1 MALEEYKRKRDFS
14 KTPEPAGI
22 PAARQQP
29 GRLAYLIQKHAAR
42 RLHYDFRLELDGVLL
57 SWAVP
62 KGPSIDPDDRRLA
75 VHVED
80 HPIEYGAFE
89 GVIPAGEYGGGT
101 VMLWDRGWWEPEGDP
116 RKDYAKG
123 HLRFTLHGEKLKGSW
138 TLVRL
143 DGRREGRGKD
153 EWFLIKR
160 RDAAAAVGHGTDVI
174 DREDRSVASGRDMAA
189 IAKDRDRMW
198 SSTQGEIVAEGPA
211 SSISPR
217 MLPLDPAKIRGAKR
231 SKSIPE
237 ITPQLAA
244 PTDHVPPGDEWLHEI
259 KFDGYR
265 MLAEIA
271 SGTVTLKTRTGLDWT
286 DRFPGIVQAIGAL
299 GLGDSVLDGEIVHM
313 LPSGVTS
320 FSALQDDLS
329 KGKARSLI
337 YMVFDLLHLNGWNLT
352 GARLEDRKEALA
364 AILEGGEDTRLHYSD
379 HQIGKGPEFFRAA
392 CGLGLEGIVS
402 KRRDSPYRPGR
413 NPIWLKAKGIAR
425 EDLIVV
431 GFTDPA
437 GARAGFG
444 ALLMGYY
451 RPDGR
456 LTYAGRVG
464 TGFSADVLTTFQ
476 KRLVAIARKTAP
488 VKLPE
493 GLSSRGIHWVE
504 PQIVVE
510 ITFAGWTSDDILR
523 HSRFIGIR
531 EDKAP
536 TEVVLDRPGA
546 ADSPASKTP
555 SGPQEVAR
563 DGSAVIAGV
572 RITHAERVVYPEK
585 GITKLTVAEYYAEVS
600 AFMLPQIADRPLSLL
615 RHPDGLTGEGFFQK
629 NLGPGFPRE
638 VGRFDVHEKDGTT
651 TYAIVR
657 DVKGLLGLI
666 QMGVLEI
673 HPWGSRTDDIERPDR
688 LIFDLDPDEGVP
700 WDRIVAAAITL
711 RDRLAD
717 VGLRSFPKTTGGKG
731 LHLTVPIVPD
741 LEWDAAKAFT
751 RALVETLE
759 AEAPKLYT
767 ASMSKTARRGR
778 IFIDYLRNG
787 RGATAVAPY
796 STRARPSATV
806 SAPLTWDEVESGIR
820 GDHFT
825 IENLPGRL
833 RSLPSDPW
841 AEMAGLRQRISATA
855 RKRFMR

>member
-14 KTPEPAGI
+14 KTPEPAGA
-22 PAARQQP
+22 PAAGSQSDKL
-29 GRLAYLIQKHAAR
+29 GYLVQKHAAR

-62 KGPSIDPDDRRLA
+62 KGPSIDPEDRRLA

-80 HPIEYGAFE
+80 HPIEYGDFE

-116 RKDYAKG
+116 RKEYAKG

-143 DGRREGRGKD
+143 DGQGEGRGRNA
-153 EWFLIKR
+153 WFLIKR
-160 RDAAAAVGHGTDVI
+160 RDEVAAGGHGTNVV

-189 IAKDRDRMW
+189 IAKDRDRTW
-198 SSTQGEIVAEGPA
+198 SSAGKGEVVDQPATSHVLPIV
-211 SSISPR
+211 
-217 MLPLDPAKIRGAKR
+217 PAKIRGAKR

-244 PTDHVPPGDEWLHEI
+244 QTDQVPTGDEWLHEI

-265 MLAEIA
+265 MMAQIMA
-271 SGTVTLKTRTGLDWT
+271 GTVTLKTRTGLDWT
-286 DRFPGIVQAIGAL
+286 PRFPSIAQAVHRL
-299 GLGDSVLDGEIVHM
+299 GFADAVLDGEIVHM
-313 LPSGVTS
+313 MPNGVTS

-329 KGKARSLI
+329 KGKTGNLVYI
-337 YMVFDLLHLNGWNLT
+337 LFDILHLNGWTLT
-352 GARLEDRKEALA
+352 GAKLEDRKGALA
-364 AILEGGEDTRLHYSD
+364 ALLECGTDTRLHYSD

-402 KRRDSPYRPGR
+402 KRRDALYRPGR
-413 NPIWLKAKGIAR
+413 TPGWLKAKSVAR
-425 EDLIVV
+425 EELIVV
-431 GFTDPA
+431 GFTDPG
-437 GARAGFG
+437 GARTGFG
-444 ALLMGYY
+444 ALLLGYY
-451 RPDGR
+451 RPDGT

-464 TGFSADVLTTFQ
+464 AGFSADTLTAFH
-476 KRLVAIARKTAP
+476 KMLVKTQRKTAP

-493 GLSSRGIHWVE
+493 GLSARGTHWVE
-504 PQIVVE
+504 PKIVVE
-510 ITFAGWTSDDILR
+510 VIFAGWTDDHILR

-531 EDKAP
+531 EDKPPA
-536 TEVVLDRPGA
+536 EVVLDWPGA
-546 ADSPASKTP
+546 TESQAAQIP
-555 SGPQEVAR
+555 SGTPEVR
-563 DGSAVIAGV
+563 GDGAAIIAGI
-572 RITHAERVVYPEK
+572 RLTHAERVVYPEK
-585 GITKLTVAEYYAEVS
+585 GVTKLIVGEYYAEV
-600 AFMLPQIADRPLSLL
+600 APLMLAQIADRPLSLL
-615 RHPDGLTGEGFFQK
+615 RHPDGLKSGGFFQK
-629 NLGPGFPRE
+629 NLTAGFPRE
-638 VGRFDVHEKDGTT
+638 VGRFKIDEIAFATVKDM
-651 TYAIVR
+651 A
-657 DVKGLLGLI
+657 GLLGLI

-673 HPWGSRTDDIERPDR
+673 HPWGSKIDDLERPDR
-688 LIFDLDPDEGVP
+688 LIFDLDPDDGVP
-700 WDRIVAAAITL
+700 WERIVTAAVTV
-711 RDRLAD
+711 RGRLND
-717 VGLRSFPKTTGGKG
+717 IGLRSFPKTTGGKG
-731 LHLTVPIVPD
+731 LHIIVPIVPD

-751 RALVETLE
+751 RGMVEALE

-825 IENLPGRL
+825 IENFPQRL
-833 RSLPSDPW
+833 RSLRSDPW
-841 AEMAGLRQRISATA
+841 AGITDLRQRISTA
-855 RKRFMR
+855 AQKKFLR